1 VRARLKQK
9 WDALTPKTRR
19 SIVLF
24 CVATILLSVV
34 FMGWMR
40 SRNSGIKIGPKEAA
54 QQEIKLESGVIEKS
68 KTADYELRLAQQQ
81 KQLEAIKQGKP
92 IDDNLAGLDPR
103 ATNNFVAPIVAKNDP
118 APAEG
123 ATAAG
128 ATPGTPAGTPA
139 VPGSPEAAA
148 GKTVTAPVGAK
159 GGKKSAQEGGK
170 GSAASVVLPPLP
182 PPPLMSGSMQPGG
195 IGSAQA
201 AAPMPMPDQ
210 ELGDILMVS
219 ATPGDNPKSSTD
231 AREGKKKGLMSVYLP
246 PSFMAATLLSGLDAP
261 TAGSAKGNPVPVLIR
276 VKTPA
281 VLPNEVKA
289 QLAGCFV
296 IADGKGN
303 LSTERAEL
311 TLVSISCLDRKGGA
325 LIDQKIKGFVV
336 DADGKIG
343 LRGRVVAK
351 FGSVVARS
359 MLAGLLVGAGDAFK
373 AQATTTAIS
382 PLGTTQAINT
392 KDIGMAALGSSLSEG
407 FKEIQK
413 FYMEL
418 AHDSMPVIEIGATKR
433 ITLVVSEGLT
443 LDIKKLKG
451 FANAYK

>member
-1 VRARLKQK
+1 
-9 WDALTPKTRR
+9 
-19 SIVLF
+19 
-24 CVATILLSVV
+24 
-34 FMGWMR
+34 MGWMH

-92 IDDNLAGLDPR
+92 IDDNLAGKT
-103 ATNNFVAPIVAKNDP
+103 ASVP
-118 APAEG
+118 A
-123 ATAAG
+123 
-128 ATPGTPAGTPA
+128 
-139 VPGSPEAAA
+139 
-148 GKTVTAPVGAK
+148 GAK
-159 GGKKSAQEGGK
+159 GGKKGAQEGDK

-201 AAPMPMPDQ
+201 TVPMPMPDQ

-219 ATPGDNPKSSTD
+219 ATPGDNPKSSADT
-231 AREGKKKGLMSVYLP
+231 REGKKKGLMSVYLP

-451 FANAYK
+451 FGAYK

>member
-1 VRARLKQK
+1 MKTSFKQK
-9 WDALTPKTRR
+9 WDALSPKTRKAM
-19 SIVLF
+19 VLF
-24 CVATILLSVV
+24 CVATLLLSVV
-34 FMGWMR
+34 FMGWMH
-40 SRNSGIKIGPKEAA
+40 SRNTGIKIGPKEAA

-128 ATPGTPAGTPA
+128 APQGTPSGAPA
-139 VPGSPEAAA
+139 VPGTPEAAA
-148 GKTVTAPVGAK
+148 GKTAAVPVGAK

-170 GSAASVVLPPLP
+170 GSAASAVLPPLP
-182 PPPLMSGSMQPGG
+182 PPPLMSGSMQPSG

-219 ATPGDNPKSSTD
+219 ATPGDNPKSTTE
-231 AREGKKKGLMSVYLP
+231 AREGKKKGPMSVYLP

-382 PLGTTQAINT
+382 PLGTTQSINS
-392 KDIGMAALGSSLSEG
+392 KDIGMAALGSGLSEG

-443 LDIKKLKG
+443 LDIKKLRG

>member
-1 VRARLKQK
+1 MKESIKQK
-9 WDALTPKTRR
+9 WDALSPKTRK

-24 CVATILLSVV
+24 CVATLLMSVV
-34 FMGWMR
+34 FMGWMH
-40 SRNSGIKIGPKEAA
+40 SRKSGIKIGPKEAA

-92 IDDNLAGLDPR
+92 LDDNLAGLDPR

-128 ATPGTPAGTPA
+128 APPGTP
-139 VPGSPEAAA
+139 EAAT
-148 GKTVTAPVGAK
+148 GKTADIPSGAK
-159 GGKKSAQEGGK
+159 DGKKGAQDGDK

-195 IGSAQA
+195 IGTAQTA
-201 AAPMPMPDQ
+201 VPMPMPDQ
-210 ELGDILMVS
+210 EMGDILMVS
-219 ATPGDNPKSSTD
+219 ATPGDNPKSLAD

-359 MLAGLLVGAGDAFK
+359 MLAGMLVGAGDAFK

-382 PLGTTQAINT
+382 PLGTTQAISG
-392 KDIGMAALGSSLSEG
+392 KDIGMAALGNGLSEG

-451 FANAYK
+451 FGANK